1 MDQNV
6 VSDLDCLTLINVVV
20 YYMLYMVKIVCLF
33 IVHYFFVD
41 IKLNKMNKNIYINKS

>member
-6 VSDLDCLTLINVVV
+6 VSDLDCLTLINVVI

-41 IKLNKMNKNIYINKS
+41 RKLYKINKNIYK